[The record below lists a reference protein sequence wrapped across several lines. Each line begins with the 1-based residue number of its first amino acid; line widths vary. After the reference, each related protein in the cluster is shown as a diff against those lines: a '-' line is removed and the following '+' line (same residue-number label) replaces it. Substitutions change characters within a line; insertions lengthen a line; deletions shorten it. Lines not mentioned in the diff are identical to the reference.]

1 MGPNL
6 FIHNKAQD
14 LKGGGAVGR
23 SPELKVSLTGWV
35 VFPRFPLRSCLEE
48 GSLGAV
54 ASLSCI
60 EADSRRA
67 AFKVGAT
74 LADPTRGPR

>member
-6 FIHNKAQD
+6 VIHNKVQD
-14 LKGGGAVGR
+14 LKGGGEVGR

-35 VFPRFPLRSCLEE
+35 VFPRFPLLEE

-54 ASLSCI
+54 ASLYCI
-60 EADSRRA
+60 EAASRMA
-67 AFKVGAT
+67 AFQVGAT